1 MFKAE
6 GECSV
11 DVIIPTLNSEKLI
24 EDCLRNLLKQRYKGK
39 LNIMII
45 DGGSTD
51 RTLEIANK
59 FGVNIL
65 VRKGMYGVGKNG
77 ARHLGELTTNSPF
90 IWYVDS
96 DNIMV
101 EDTVLSRL
109 VEPLVID
116 PNINIS
122 IPMTA
127 LDKNASSFNNA
138 ISINEIRNVEN
149 MAKNGIAY
157 NNGYILLQDMN
168 YGLTNCAL
176 VRRTAAE
183 SVGGFDMDVRML
195 DRLRRLGL
203 SKGIIDTKSHF
214 YHNQVDSLIHYL
226 KKWNRRLKFYSKF
239 SEHDLNNYFVDYQQK
254 SDVSIKMKTGKI
266 WEMLSS
272 PLFAVIMFYRSGDRI
287 WLWMVVYPF
296 AIMALVFIHP
306 IRNLKVFRKFL

>member
-1 MFKAE
+1 MFKPE

-24 EDCLRNLLKQRYKGK
+24 EDCLRNLFKQRYKGK

-65 VRKGMYGVGKNG
+65 IRKGMYGVGKNG
-77 ARHLGELTTNSPF
+77 ARHLGELNTNSPF

-109 VEPLVID
+109 VEPLILD
-116 PNINIS
+116 PSINIS

-138 ISINEIRNVEN
+138 ISINEIRKVEN

-183 SVGGFDMDVRML
+183 NVGGFDMDVRML
-195 DRLRRLGL
+195 DRLRRSGL
-203 SKGIIDTKSHF
+203 SKGLIDTKSHF
-214 YHNQVDSLIHYL
+214 YHNQADSLIHYL
-226 KKWNRRLKFYSKF
+226 KKWNKRLKFYSKF
-239 SEHDLNNYFVDYQQK
+239 SENDLKDYFVDYPQK
-254 SDVSIKMKTGKI
+254 SDVSIKMKTGNI
-266 WEMLSS
+266 WEMLSL

-296 AIMALVFIHP
+296 ALLALVLLHP
-306 IRNLKVFRKFL
+306 IRSLKVFRKFL

>member
-1 MFKAE
+1 MFKPK
-6 GECSV
+6 GEYSV
-11 DVIIPTLNSEKLI
+11 DVVIPTLNSERTI
-24 EDCLRNLLKQRYKGK
+24 EDCLRSLLKQRFKGK
-39 LNIMII
+39 LNIMIL

-65 VRKGMYGVGKNG
+65 IRKDMYSMGKNG
-77 ARHLGELTTNSPF
+77 RRHLGELITNSPF

-96 DNIMV
+96 DNIIV

-109 VEPLVID
+109 VEPLVHD
-116 PNINIS
+116 PSINIS

-157 NNGYILLQDMN
+157 NDGYILLQDMN
-168 YGLTNCAL
+168 YGLTNCTL

-195 DRLRRLGL
+195 NRLRRSGL

-214 YHNQVDSLIHYL
+214 YHNQADSLIHYL
-226 KKWNRRLKFYSKF
+226 KKWNKRIKFYSKF
-239 SEHDLNNYFVDYQQK
+239 SENDLKDYFVEYPQK
-254 SDVSIKMKTGKI
+254 SDVSMKMKTDNI
-266 WEMLSS
+266 RNMLSL
-272 PLFAVIMFYRSGDRI
+272 PFIAMIMFYRSGDRI
-287 WLWMVVYPF
+287 WLWMVFYPF
-296 AIMALVFIHP
+296 AVLALVLLHP
-306 IRNLKVFRKFL
+306 IRSLKVFRKFL